1 MADRDLIVNKVR
13 TIAVFQMVIIAVLS
27 SACGS
32 GCGGNENV
40 PRVSKS
46 TGHLKDI
53 ALGYMKATESLG
65 YPPRNKDE
73 LIPFLKR
80 DPEQDD
86 PERPTPEVDIADLFR
101 SPTDDQD
108 YVILWGVDYREYDVP
123 RRKLP
128 VFAYEKTGKD
138 GKREVAQGRYVHT
151 VTDEQLANLPFP
163 NGVQPP

>member
-13 TIAVFQMVIIAVLS
+13 FIAGFQMVLVALLS
-27 SACGS
+27 SVCGS
-32 GCGGNENV
+32 GCGGGEAV
-40 PRVSKS
+40 PRVTKS

-53 ALGYMKATESLG
+53 ALGYLKATEALG

-73 LIPFLKR
+73 LIPFLK
-80 DPEQDD
+80 PEQDD
-86 PERPTPEVDIADLFR
+86 PESPPPEIDMAELFR

-128 VFAYEKTGKD
+128 VFAYEKVGKD

-151 VTDEQLANLPFP
+151 VTEEQFANLPFP